1 MRKFLIN
8 VNGKGYEVDV
18 EEIKDGVVPQPM
30 VAAPAP
36 AAPAAAPVPKAAP
49 APAAAPAGEGE
60 KVEAPMPGNI
70 MKINVKVGDTVA
82 EGDVLI
88 VLEAMKMEN
97 DIVSPKA
104 GKVTSVTVQQGATVD
119 TGDVLV
125 TIA

>member
-8 VNGKGYEVDV
+8 VNGKAYEVDV

-30 VAAPAP
+30 VAAPVA
-36 AAPAAAPVPKAAP
+36 AAP

>member
-18 EEIKDGVVPQPM
+18 EEIKDGVVAQPM
-30 VAAPAP
+30 VAAPVA
-36 AAPAAAPVPKAAP
+36 AAPAAAAPKAAP